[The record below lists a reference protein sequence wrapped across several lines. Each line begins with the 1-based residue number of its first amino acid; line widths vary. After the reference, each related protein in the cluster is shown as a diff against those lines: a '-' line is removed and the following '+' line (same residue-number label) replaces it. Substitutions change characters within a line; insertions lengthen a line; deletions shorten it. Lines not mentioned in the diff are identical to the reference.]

1 MVDSL
6 LRRVREASGHL
17 GRVQSSP
24 GRARHLRHRW
34 VGPSRLPPAYQ
45 CLLLPGASSL
55 HIRIFSRNTS
65 SHNMSLGST
74 TGWSFSKVPPA
85 LTFCLIRIAHGNS
98 SEEIAKWREER
109 RSKFPTKAVVEE
121 KTARQKELRE
131 RGEVCN
137 ACWLWIRPL
146 RLRMIL
152 CLDNQ

>member
-34 VGPSRLPPAYQ
+34 VGTSRLPPAYQ

-98 SEEIAKWREER
+98 PEEIAKWREER

-121 KTARQKELRE
+121 KMARQKELRE

-137 ACWLWIRPL
+137 ASWLWIRPL
-146 RLRMIL
+146 RLRMKL